1 MVAPKKNYLFS
12 IFFDIEEVGGDGE
25 GAPEWAI
32 EKALEQAL
40 DEIWEK
46 YRKSKKEIT
55 LSSEIEI
62 EDKGL

>member
-12 IFFDIEEVGGDGE
+12 IYFDIEEVGGDGE

-32 EKALEQAL
+32 QQALEKAL

-46 YRKSKKEIT
+46 YRKSKTEIT